1 MWHFSWESA
10 PKSFQIPS
18 SSFLSLQQFDYIWLT
33 IFRPWQLIHMVS
45 CVSLYSR
52 RSGQLFLQ
60 WPQLSESKRCCPL
73 NLFYLIPCCEDGTD
87 SFQAL
92 LHTGVEMRRGSPQ
105 FLIMLLGL
113 KFSLFCSVSSRENWG
128 AVPASSPAW
137 VNPRHHCCGAGC
149 RQGPASPG
157 ITCVFCSRAGW
168 GWNRWCSRL
177 PFPVW
182 ALPSGSQC
190 ELHRDSH
197 NLDLPHLEE
206 CSQPMWTVSCLWE
219 GVTDTPGLGKWEI
232 PVACPSCT
240 KKPKNSEMG
249 MDPIFLFEFAQIT
262 EPTAKIWRM
271 DEGWKSCPYMS
282 HSGC

>member
-137 VNPRHHCCGAGC
+137 VNLGTTAVELGAG
-149 RQGPASPG
+149 RVPPLRE
-157 ITCVFCSRAGW
+157 SRA
-168 GWNRWCSRL
+168 CSAAVPGGAGIADVPACLSLCGRC
-177 PFPVW
+177 PPG
-182 ALPSGSQC
+182 AS
-190 ELHRDSH
+190 
-197 NLDLPHLEE
+197 
-206 CSQPMWTVSCLWE
+206 VSSIRIL
-219 GVTDTPGLGKWEI
+219 
-232 PVACPSCT
+232 
-240 KKPKNSEMG
+240 
-249 MDPIFLFEFAQIT
+249 IT
-262 EPTAKIWRM
+262 LT
-271 DEGWKSCPYMS
+271 C
-282 HSGC
+282 HT